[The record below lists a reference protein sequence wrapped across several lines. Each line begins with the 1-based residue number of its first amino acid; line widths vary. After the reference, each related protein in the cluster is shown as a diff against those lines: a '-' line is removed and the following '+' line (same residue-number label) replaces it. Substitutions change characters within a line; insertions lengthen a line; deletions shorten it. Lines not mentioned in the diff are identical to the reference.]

1 MRRRTCSLR
10 RRGIAAMLFA
20 GAAAAL
26 MTACAWTPVEPYK
39 GATPRPD
46 TVYLAALGWHTGI
59 GLRADTITGPLA
71 ALGRE
76 FPGASY
82 FTFGWGERGYYMAA
96 DPGVADL
103 LRALLP
109 GPAVMLVR
117 ALHRS
122 PAETFGNTNVYA
134 VLVSR
139 EGMDRLS
146 RYLWEYLDKDGQGQL
161 HRAADGPHP
170 ESAFYGSAGTYN
182 IANTCNTW
190 RAEALNVAGLPVS
203 AAGVVFADQV
213 VDSVRGLAIPV
224 ARE

>member
-1 MRRRTCSLR
+1 
-10 RRGIAAMLFA
+10 MLFA

-26 MTACAWTPVEPYK
+26 TTACAWTPVEPYK
-39 GATPRPD
+39 GATPRTD
-46 TVYLAALGWHTGI
+46 TVYLAALGWHTEI

-71 ALGRE
+71 ALERE

-109 GPAVMLVR
+109 RPAVMLVR

-161 HRAADGPHP
+161 HRAADGPYP
-170 ESAFYGSAGTYN
+170 ESAFYGSAGTYD

-190 RAEALNVAGLPVS
+190 TAEALNVAGLPVS

-213 VDSVRGLAIPV
+213 VDSVRGLAIP
-224 ARE
+224 ASRD